1 MRPLVSSQALRGNM
15 LDWKSTERERE
26 RENTELM
33 ADSDGVLERLLVFG
47 GIMSRVNCFGMDT
60 GNGAGVPDDW
70 RNAATYSGR
79 RSHIRIA

>member
-1 MRPLVSSQALRGNM
+1 
-15 LDWKSTERERE
+15 
-26 RENTELM
+26 M
-33 ADSDGVLERLLVFG
+33 ADSDGVLKRLLVFG
-47 GIMSRVNCFGMDT
+47 GIISRVNCFGMDT